1 MLNVNYSSI
10 KLEEK
15 NYITFSAFIQKQLR
29 IEYAR
34 NGENWMQFF
43 FCVKLSRDLSSSFM
57 GSCGYLEK
65 SFLRRSSGQV
75 TEYN

>member
-29 IEYAR
+29 TEYER

-43 FCVKLSRDLSSSFM
+43 FVLNF
-57 GSCGYLEK
+57 LEIYPPT
-65 SFLRRSSGQV
+65 SWAHVATWRNHF
-75 TEYN
+75 